1 MSIKPIE
8 QIPISR
14 LRDECKY
21 FKIPSVGLTRQDMIL
36 ELKSKGLEHIDV
48 SFPAKPPVIDV
59 SDRSDDLSNV
69 FIGNGAGKNE
79 RRSNQLYIANNDT
92 STPLIGGDFNSG
104 VVHISHVMRLREDTN
119 TLTTSIVNIPGIE
132 GDLRRI
138 GSSLFMYRST
148 SVHPG
153 WYPIKFES
161 VVVI

>member
-21 FKIPSVGLTRQDMIL
+21 FQISPIGMSRQGMIL
-36 ELKSKGLEHIDV
+36 ELKSKGLEQIDV
-48 SFPAKPPVIDV
+48 SFPAKPPQIDV
-59 SDRSDDLSNV
+59 SDRSDDLSNI

-79 RRSNQLYIANNDT
+79 RGSNQLYIANNDT
-92 STPLIGGDFNSG
+92 SSPLIGGDFKEG
-104 VVHISHVMRLREDTN
+104 VVHISHVMRLKEDPAMCS
-119 TLTTSIVNIPGIE
+119 SIVDIQGSE

-138 GSSLFMYRST
+138 GSSLFMYRS
-148 SVHPG
+148 SDVYPG
-153 WYPIKFES
+153 WYPIKFDS